1 MIKVSIQS
9 IDLDSQPHPKR
20 QRNPPKNDFL
30 SGPGIPGISEAP
42 HIFVFKL
49 ESTVFAQE
57 RHQEIDI

>member
-1 MIKVSIQS
+1 
-9 IDLDSQPHPKR
+9 
-20 QRNPPKNDFL
+20 L